1 MINESS
7 IDEMYEPEES
17 IHEQAAQV
25 FANDRPK
32 PLKKGDGKKRKV
44 LERQPLQM
52 GTFTVDK
59 IIYPV
64 KTKRG
69 IKMAP
74 PAP

>member
-1 MINESS
+1 MEVSMINESS

-17 IHEQAAQV
+17 MHALPQIV
-25 FANDRPK
+25 ANDRPK
-32 PLKKGDGKKRKV
+32 PLKKGDGKKKKV
-44 LERQPLQM
+44 VERQPLQI

-69 IKMAP
+69 IK
-74 PAP
+74 

>member
-1 MINESS
+1 
-7 IDEMYEPEES
+7 MYEPEES
-17 IHEQAAQV
+17 MHDVQQV
-25 FANDRPK
+25 FAAANDSRPK
-32 PLKKGDGKKRKV
+32 PLKKGDGKKKKYV
-44 LERQPLQM
+44 ERQPLQM

-74 PAP
+74 P